1 MKRLTFAAVAT
12 ATAFAAGSEPSLEGI
27 GKATTEQF
35 DEVN

>member
-1 MKRLTFAAVAT
+1 MKRLTFAT
-12 ATAFAAGSEPSLEGI
+12 ATAFAVGSKPSPEGI